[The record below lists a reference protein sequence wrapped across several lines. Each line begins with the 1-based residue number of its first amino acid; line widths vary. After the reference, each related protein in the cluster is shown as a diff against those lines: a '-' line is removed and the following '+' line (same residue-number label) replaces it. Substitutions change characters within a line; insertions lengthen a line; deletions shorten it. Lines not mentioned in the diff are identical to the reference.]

1 MATFD
6 EIVFLSQ
13 MIKPCLAEVSMNV
26 HGTRAVQTLV
36 EVLSKDTKKS
46 EQVLLSIIDYLRP
59 QIKELSLV
67 S

>member
-1 MATFD
+1 VATFD